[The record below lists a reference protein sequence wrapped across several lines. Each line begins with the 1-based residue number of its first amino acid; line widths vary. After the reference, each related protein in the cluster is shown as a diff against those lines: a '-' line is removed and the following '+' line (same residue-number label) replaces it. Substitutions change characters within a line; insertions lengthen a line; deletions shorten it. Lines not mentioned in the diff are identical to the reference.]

1 MKSAISC
8 GLDSTFMRGAVFNVA
23 VAILMVSTGTINTLA
38 AKWAD
43 LNTAGGSNP
52 KAEHYY
58 DHPFFQAATMFL
70 GEALCY
76 VAFKIWFLYRNLQ
89 KKDLS
94 TFGDQ
99 KFNPLVWAIPAMCDL
114 CGTSIMYVGL
124 TWTYAASFQMLRGS
138 VIIFTGL
145 LSVAFLGNKLKIHHW
160 VGMVTVIV
168 GLVVVGVGDYVFFNG
183 GSSGL
188 DKNTVLAGDLL
199 IVLAQIITAVQM
211 TVEEKI
217 MKRYK
222 IQPLQ
227 GVGLEG
233 IFGFSTLTILLIPM
247 YFIPWHLPASSDFW
261 QERTSFEDTIDAFH
275 QWGYSA
281 QVLVASLGL
290 VFSIAFFNFAGLTVT
305 KTMNATTRMV
315 LDTLRSIIIWVISL
329 AVGWQKFEPL
339 QPVGYVILFV
349 GIWIYYDLII
359 MPTFRW
365 IKAKSGLKKYFARGS
380 SSERER
386 LLGQPDYLINNDDK
400 D

>member
-1 MKSAISC
+1 
-8 GLDSTFMRGAVFNVA
+8 
-23 VAILMVSTGTINTLA
+23 
-38 AKWAD
+38 
-43 LNTAGGSNP
+43 
-52 KAEHYY
+52 
-58 DHPFFQAATMFL
+58 MFL

-76 VAFKIWFLYRNLQ
+76 AAFKAWYIWRQCNNQ
-89 KKDLS
+89 DMS
-94 TFGDQ
+94 IFGDQ

-145 LSVAFLGNKLKIHHW
+145 LSVAFLGNTLKIHHW
-160 VGMVTVIV
+160 IGMVTVIV

-188 DKNTVLAGDLL
+188 DKDTVLAGDLL

-227 GVGLEG
+227 GIGLEG

-247 YFIPWHLPASSDFW
+247 YFIPWHLPQSSSSW
-261 QERTSFEDTIDAFH
+261 QEHARFEDTIDAFK
-275 QWGYSA
+275 QWVYTPY
-281 QVLVASLGL
+281 VLVPSLGL

-305 KTMNATTRMV
+305 ETMNATTRMV
-315 LDTLRSIIIWVISL
+315 LDTLRSIIIWGFSL
-329 AVGWQKFEPL
+329 AVGWQIFEPL
-339 QPVGYVILFV
+339 QPVGYIILLA
-349 GIWIYYDLII
+349 GIWMYYDAI
-359 MPTFRW
+359 MPTIRYIATHVNSFV
-365 IKAKSGLKKYFARGS
+365 AKYRMAIGYDEQS
-380 SSERER
+380 
-386 LLGQPDYLINNDDK
+386 LLFPLPRDVST
-400 D
+400 

>member
-1 MKSAISC
+1 
-8 GLDSTFMRGAVFNVA
+8 
-23 VAILMVSTGTINTLA
+23 
-38 AKWAD
+38 
-43 LNTAGGSNP
+43 
-52 KAEHYY
+52 
-58 DHPFFQAATMFL
+58 MFL

-76 VAFKIWFLYRNLQ
+76 AAFKIWFFYRMVK
-89 KKDLS
+89 KKDMS

-99 KFNPLVWAIPAMCDL
+99 KFNPFIWAIPAMCDL

-160 VGMVTVIV
+160 VGMIAVII
-168 GLVVVGVGDYVFFNG
+168 GLVVVGIGDYVYFHPNN
-183 GSSGL
+183 SGL
-188 DKNTVLAGDLL
+188 SQDTVLAGDLL

-227 GVGLEG
+227 GVGWEG

-247 YFIPWHLPASSDFW
+247 YFIPWHLPQSSSSW
-261 QERTSFEDTIDAFH
+261 QERKSFEDTIDAFH
-275 QWGYSA
+275 QWGYSW
-281 QVLVASLGL
+281 QVLIASLGL

-329 AVGWQKFEPL
+329 GVGWQQFEPL

-359 MPTFRW
+359 MPTVRW
-365 IKAKSGLKKYFARGS
+365 VMKKLGIRYNRS
-380 SSERER
+380 SSEGKASEEEKKS
-386 LLGQPDYLINNDDK
+386 LLSSD
-400 D
+400 

>member
-1 MKSAISC
+1 
-8 GLDSTFMRGAVFNVA
+8 MRDGKIMHSWILRHALFNGMIA
-23 VAILMVSTGTINTLA
+23 TLMVATGTINTLA

-43 LNTAGGSNP
+43 LNPAGGSNP
-52 KAEHYY
+52 VAEHFY

-76 VAFKIWFLYRNLQ
+76 AAFKAWYIWRQCNNQ
-89 KKDLS
+89 DMS
-94 TFGDQ
+94 IFGDQ

-145 LSVAFLGNKLKIHHW
+145 LSVAFLGNRLKIHHW

-211 TVEEKI
+211 TIEEKI

-227 GVGLEG
+227 GVGWEG

-247 YFIPWHLPASSDFW
+247 YFIPWHLPQSSSSW
-261 QERTSFEDTIDAFH
+261 QEHARFEDTIDAFK
-275 QWGYSA
+275 QWAYTPH
-281 QVLVASLGL
+281 VLVPSLGL

-305 KTMNATTRMV
+305 ETMNATTRMV
-315 LDTLRSIIIWVISL
+315 LDTFRSIIIWVISL

-339 QPVGYVILFV
+339 QPVGYIILLA
-349 GIWIYYDLII
+349 GIWIYYDVI
-359 MPTFRW
+359 MPTIRYIATHVNSFV
-365 IKAKSGLKKYFARGS
+365 AKYRMAIGYDEQS
-380 SSERER
+380 
-386 LLGQPDYLINNDDK
+386 LLFPLPRDVST
-400 D
+400 